1 MTDTREKLL
10 DAAVGLMMERGY
22 EATGVEDICKT
33 ARVTKGSFFHYFD
46 SKEALGKAAV
56 ERFYGIMK
64 GKFAN
69 APQLRKEDPLDRLL
83 AWTDVVASMTQDP
96 LAQKGCLIG
105 TFTQEISATH
115 DVLRRACESC
125 FDEST
130 GFLKAELDAA
140 VAKHRPKEKIDTR
153 TLADYMIATIQGALI
168 LAKARKDSGPVVES
182 MSHLKRYLAGLF
194 GR

>member
-1 MTDTREKLL
+1 MTQTREKLL
-10 DAAVGLMMERGY
+10 DAAVGLMMDRGY
-22 EATGVEDICKT
+22 EATGVEDICKA

-56 ERFYGIMK
+56 ERFYDIMK
-64 GKFAN
+64 GKFAA
-69 APQLRKEDPLDRLL
+69 APQLKKEDPLDRLL
-83 AWTDVVASMTQDP
+83 AWTDVAASMTKDP

-125 FDEST
+125 FADST
-130 GFLKAELDAA
+130 GFLKSELDAA
-140 VAKHRPKEKIDTR
+140 VALHRPKEKIDTR
-153 TLADYMIATIQGALI
+153 SVADYMIATAQGALI
-168 LAKARKDSGPVVES
+168 LAKARREGRAVVEA
-182 MSHLKRYLAGLF
+182 MGHLKRYLSGLF